1 MCYNGAN
8 FASFEVNVENLEH
21 KAAALFGK
29 KEFAQALELYQLML
43 QGQPKNEKYLI
54 ACGNCYDSLGD
65 KDKAVAFYFD
75 AVKQNKNS
83 EAGLLNLSTVFYEL
97 KDYHQ
102 AANYAHQVL
111 KINAN
116 NIAAWQNLANVSF
129 CNADYDTALKYY
141 QKMYEY
147 NNNSYIAMINIANT
161 YYCMGKYVLALEFA
175 KKSLNKHP
183 SSISAHILA
192 GNALSAMGKY
202 EKAIA
207 MYSNAYEQD
216 KSRIEVMNALS
227 DAYRATNDWENCL
240 LFGWRYVKNTPTPP
254 PSMQLNFGY
263 LLYECYSERSVEL
276 AKNFATKWL
285 KFFPQDKIV
294 QHMAMAILD
303 GHNLQ
308 NSDAEFI
315 KATFDAFAPDFEQTL
330 AELDYQA
337 PNLIFT
343 ALSHHLKHFLWNKY
357 HIVDLGCGT
366 GLCGLK
372 IKKFAT
378 FKGLIGIDLSEN
390 MIAQAAKKKIY
401 SQLICDDICHYL
413 ENTSYF
419 FNIAVAADV
428 WTYFGDL
435 TKPFV
440 RVSRS
445 LTPDGLFVFTFSE
458 NSFNDNDFFL
468 TPSGRFVH
476 NPVYVEKVLKSAGL
490 RILSMERHI
499 LRNEAEKPVYGYI
512 AAAQKPNL
520 AKQPFHAANGEK

>member
-1 MCYNGAN
+1 M
-8 FASFEVNVENLEH
+8 ENLEH
-21 KAAALFGK
+21 QAAGLFGK
-29 KEFAQALELYQLML
+29 KEYEQALELYQLLL

-54 ACGNCYDSLGD
+54 ACGNCYDGMGD
-65 KDKAVAFYFD
+65 KDKAIAFYSD
-75 AVKQNKNS
+75 AVKYHKNS

-97 KDYHQ
+97 KDYYQ
-102 AANYAHQVL
+102 AENYAKRVL

-116 NIAAWQNLANVSF
+116 NVAAWQNLANVGF
-129 CNADYDTALKYY
+129 CNADYDTALFYY
-141 QKMYEY
+141 KKMYEY

-175 KKSLNKHP
+175 KKSLNKLP
-183 SSISAHILA
+183 SSVSAHMLA

-207 MYSNAYEQD
+207 MYLNAYEQD
-216 KSRIEVMNALS
+216 KQCADVLNVLS
-227 DAYRATNDWENCL
+227 DAYRAINDWENCL
-240 LFGWRYVKNTPTPP
+240 LFGWRYIKHSLSHSA
-254 PSMQLNFGY
+254 SMQLNFGY
-263 LLYECYSERSVEL
+263 LLYECYSEKSAEL
-276 AKNFATKWL
+276 AQKFADKWL

-294 QHMAMAILD
+294 QHMATAIID
-303 GHNLQ
+303 GRNLQ

-315 KATFDAFAPDFEQTL
+315 KATFNAFAPDFEQTL

-343 ALSHHLKHFLWNKY
+343 TVSHQLKHFLWNKY
-357 HIVDLGCGT
+357 HIIDLGCGT
-366 GLCGLK
+366 GLCGIK
-372 IKKFAT
+372 MKKFAT
-378 FKGLIGIDLSEN
+378 FKGLIGVDLSEK
-390 MIAQAAKKKIY
+390 MIEQAAAKKIY
-401 SQLICDDICHYL
+401 AQLVCDDICHYL

-419 FNIAVAADV
+419 FDIAVAADV

-440 RVSRS
+440 RVSRA

-458 NSFNDNDFFL
+458 NNFNKDDFFL

-476 NPVYVEKVLKSAGL
+476 TPAYVEKVLKSSGL
-490 RILSMERHI
+490 RVLSIERHI

-512 AAAQKPNL
+512 VAAQKPNL
-520 AKQPFHAANGEK
+520 AKQPIHSAGGEN